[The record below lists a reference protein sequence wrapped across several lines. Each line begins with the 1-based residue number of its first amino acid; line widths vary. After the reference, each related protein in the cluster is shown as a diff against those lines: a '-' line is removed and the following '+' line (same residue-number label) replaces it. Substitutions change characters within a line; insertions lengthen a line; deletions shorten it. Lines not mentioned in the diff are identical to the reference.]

1 MRWIAVTFVLFGM
14 LIPRSWSGEA
24 PPRSL
29 DPRLKIELFADLPS
43 VGAPTGL
50 DIDEL
55 GRVWVVESHPHDE
68 ANGGEAH
75 PADRVLVL
83 SDTNS
88 DGKSD
93 QTEVFADGLEHVAS
107 IAVQPV
113 WLPAKTAD
121 GKAAPRRSVYVA
133 TRAAVL
139 LLHDDNGD
147 NRADH
152 REVIVRIDA
161 QGDVPH
167 NGFHGLAFDPLGY
180 LYFGFSGTP
189 EQDSQIVGA
198 DNKQLRIVKG
208 DGGCLF
214 RCRDDGTHLSQVAR
228 GFCKSR
234 SISLDGFGRFF
245 AVDQHGD
252 GQHSGR
258 LLHVIPGGDYGYWSR
273 YSSQGGH
280 PFTSWNG
287 EIPGTLP
294 MVANT
299 KSAPGGV
306 VSYESDSLPE
316 DYLGNLL
323 ITSARDHRIDRFRLK
338 SRGTSFIS
346 SAEPFMAGDETFQPV
361 GIVCAPDGSLFCS
374 DTGPQEVNL
383 DGPGRIWKITPV
395 QPPQRQALP
404 LDVESL
410 SPDELHTALIDH
422 SLIVRRLAARRL
434 VRLQDSWTTSPMDSL
449 LTDHPSSILELHWAK
464 CAENSHGDQPLT
476 MPGEP
481 FLRFDELQPT
491 STWLLLQPLIRQ
503 HIRTLKHPVTTR
515 EEFEQLHFRTCEE
528 FLATTLQGRKLD
540 LVAPTSWLAYLPHGR
555 LAVDSPLLR
564 LAASIDDPFLFSTM
578 VSIAA
583 EQFTADNFS
592 QHLAPEATA
601 DVKISPPRLRQL
613 ILLAAR
619 QQNPKDDSALRLAL
633 VDHDSEVRRLAV
645 QWAAE
650 EGFTGLRDHVDAV
663 FQSDGITT
671 ELFLAT
677 LAAQEMLDGKNPA
690 AFGSQ
695 HSTQRIV
702 SVLKDDSRPDPVR
715 TQALRLVS
723 PSEHALDTP
732 FFAQLIHSKNSELR
746 LEAVRTLQG
755 APPSVSAS
763 LLHEIAGRQDFPVTM
778 RAEAIVGLAVVA
790 KSNPADTS
798 TRELLKSQLK
808 QTESLPLQREALR
821 AVRPLIAT
829 DPNLR
834 QAILD
839 LAETLGNQPDSQLAT
854 ELADQMALA
863 WKAAQLEVPKQ
874 VQSRMSPK
882 PADREEWLAQL
893 NRGRDVDAEA
903 GRRLFYHPQGPACSK
918 CHLANGRGGRIGPDL
933 SRTIGSMNRI
943 QLIQSLLEPS
953 REIAPQYINW
963 TFETDA
969 GLVVSG
975 LLVREDNGMTIVANP
990 EGVLT
995 ELNTSQIVS
1004 RTPQT
1009 VSIMPDKLHEYV
1021 TLQELRD
1028 LIAFLDT
1035 LR

>member
-1 MRWIAVTFVLFGM
+1 MRWIAVTFVLLGM

-24 PPRSL
+24 PPRSF
-29 DPRLKIELFADLPS
+29 DPRLKLELFAELPPG
-43 VGAPTGL
+43 GAPTGL

-55 GRVWVVESHPHDE
+55 GRVWAVESRSHDE
-68 ANGGEAH
+68 AQGDKAH
-75 PADRVLVL
+75 LTDHILVL
-83 SDTNS
+83 SDTDG

-93 QTEVFADGLEHVAS
+93 KTEVFADGLEHVAS
-107 IAVQPV
+107 VVVRPV
-113 WLPAKTAD
+113 WLPTKTTD

-133 TRAAVL
+133 TRDAVL
-139 LLHDDNGD
+139 RLHDDDGD
-147 NRADH
+147 NLADR

-161 QGDVPH
+161 QGIVPH
-167 NGFHGLAFDPLGY
+167 TGFNGLAFDPLGY

-198 DNKQLRIVKG
+198 DNKQLRVVKW
-208 DGGCLF
+208 DGGCLC

-228 GFCKSR
+228 GFCKLQA
-234 SISLDGFGRFF
+234 ICFDGYGRFF
-245 AVDQHGD
+245 AVDQCGD
-252 GQHSGR
+252 SHHSGR
-258 LLHVIPGGDYGYWSR
+258 LLHVIPEGDYGFRSR
-273 YSSQGGH
+273 NGNRGEH

-294 MVANT
+294 MVANM
-299 KSAPGGV
+299 KSASGGV
-306 VSYESDSLPE
+306 VAYESDELPE
-316 DYLGNLL
+316 DYIGDLL
-323 ITSARDHRIDRFRLK
+323 VTSVGDHRIDRFQLN
-338 SRGTSFIS
+338 SRGTSLSSFGESFI
-346 SAEPFMAGDETFQPV
+346 AGGPAFRPA
-361 GIVCAPDGSLFCS
+361 GIACAADGSLFCT
-374 DTGPQEVNL
+374 DMGPPDGNL
-383 DGPGRIWKITPV
+383 NGPGRIWKIMLV

-410 SPDELHTALIDH
+410 SPEELHTALTDH
-422 SLIVRRLAARRL
+422 SLIVRRLAAQRL
-434 VRLQDSWTTSPMDSL
+434 VRLRDSWTTSQMDSL
-449 LTDHPSSILELHWAK
+449 LTDHPRSVLELHWAK
-464 CAENSHGDQPLT
+464 CAENSYGDQPLT
-476 MPGEP
+476 MPGKP

-503 HIRTLKHPVTTR
+503 HSRALKHPVTTR
-515 EEFEQLHFRTCEE
+515 EEFERQHSRTCEE
-528 FLATTLQGRKLD
+528 LLAMVLQGRKLD
-540 LVAPTSWLAYLPHGR
+540 LVDPTSSLAYLRHGR

-583 EQFTADNFS
+583 EQFTADDFAK
-592 QHLAPEATA
+592 HLAPDATA
-601 DVKISPPRLRQL
+601 DVRISPPRLRQL

-619 QQNPKDDSALRLAL
+619 QQNPRDDSALRLAL
-633 VDHDSEVRRLAV
+633 VDHDSKVRRLAV

-677 LAAQEMLDGKNPA
+677 LAAQEMLDGKEPA
-690 AFGSQ
+690 TFNSVNSAQG
-695 HSTQRIV
+695 IV
-702 SVLKDDSRPDPVR
+702 SVLKDDSRLDPVR

-723 PSEHALDTP
+723 PSDPALDTP
-732 FFAQLIHSKNSELR
+732 FFATLLRSESSELR

-755 APPSVSAS
+755 SPPKVSAS
-763 LLHEIAGRQDFPVTM
+763 LLREIAGRQDLSEIQ

-790 KSNPADTS
+790 KSDPADTA
-798 TRELLKSQLK
+798 TRELLKSFLK
-808 QTESLPLQREALR
+808 RGDAPRLQREALR
-821 AVRPLIAT
+821 AVRPLMAI
-829 DPNLR
+829 DRDLL
-834 QAILD
+834 QAVLD
-839 LAETLGNQPDSQLAT
+839 LAETLGNPPDPLLAT

-882 PADREEWLAQL
+882 PVDREEWLAQL
-893 NRGRDVDAEA
+893 NRGRDADAEA
-903 GRRLFYHPQGPACSK
+903 GRRLFFHPHGPACSK

-963 TFETDA
+963 TIETEA
-969 GLVVSG
+969 GLVISG
-975 LLVREDNGMTIVANP
+975 LLVREENGKTIVVNS
-990 EGVLT
+990 EGGLT
-995 ELNTSQIVS
+995 ELDTSQIVS
-1004 RTPQT
+1004 RNPQT
-1009 VSIMPDKLHEYV
+1009 VSIMPDKLHEQV